1 MSKLCLIVAISSNHQ
16 IGLNGKLPWDIPED
30 LLHFKRTTMGYP
42 CIMGRNTYHDIGR
55 PLPGRRCIVITS
67 DEIDHPAVEVARS
80 LDDAIALAKQ
90 DSPEK
95 IFVIGGAA
103 LYEQAITRAD
113 AIHLTRVHAHVKGDR
128 ELRLDLKPHLW
139 QKVSAT
145 RIVSIAGNADNK
157 WMCDFEYWQR
167 R

>member
-1 MSKLCLIVAISSNHQ
+1 MTKLCLIVAISSNNK

-30 LLHFKRTTMGYP
+30 LLHFKRITMGQP
-42 CIMGRNTYHDIGR
+42 CIMGKNTWLDIGR

-67 DEIDHPAVEVARS
+67 GEIDHPDVEVARS
-80 LDDAIALAKQ
+80 LDDAIAIAK
-90 DSPEK
+90 STLPEK

-103 LYEQAITRAD
+103 LYTEALPKSD
-113 AIHLTRVHAHVKGDR
+113 ALYLTRVHAHVNGDR
-128 ELRLDLKPHLW
+128 ELVLDLKPHFW
-139 QKVSAT
+139 QKVSST
-145 RIVSIAGNADNK
+145 RIVSIMGNADNK